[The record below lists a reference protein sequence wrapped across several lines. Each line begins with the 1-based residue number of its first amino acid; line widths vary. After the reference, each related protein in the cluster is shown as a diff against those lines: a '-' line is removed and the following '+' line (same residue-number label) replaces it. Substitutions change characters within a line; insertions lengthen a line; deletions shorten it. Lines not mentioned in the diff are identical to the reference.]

1 MTGVRLNDDTF
12 RHISTSLETAYA
24 LHQRAMDASISGI
37 TIADTSL
44 EGMPLTYINQA
55 FSNITGYEVDAVLG
69 RNCRF
74 LQGEDRQQLELDVLR
89 EALNAGHSCR
99 VTLRNYRRDGT
110 LFINELSMSPIYG
123 PDGQLTHF
131 VGIQND
137 VTELHQARHA
147 LMQKQVA
154 LESTVRELRETQM
167 MLVHAERMNALGQM
181 VAGIAHEINNPL
193 SFVTSNLYSLNDILR
208 SVFSAY
214 DELESLVLQSPYPE
228 TKQQARDLRV
238 RSEIDYA
245 VSDID
250 DLVRASIE
258 GLQRMKGI
266 VQGLR
271 TFARLDE
278 AEFKVAS
285 IRECVTSALMIAGGE
300 LSGRITVNLDI
311 DDVPPI
317 YCCPA
322 ELNQV
327 FLNLIVNAAQSM
339 PERGTIDILAE
350 DYDSHIVISV
360 KDSGLGM
367 SPQVLTNL
375 FTPFFTTKPAGVGVG
390 LGLAIANKI
399 ITERHKGSIQVQSE
413 LGKGTVFQ
421 ITLPKDIRR

>member
-1 MTGVRLNDDTF
+1 
-12 RHISTSLETAYA
+12 
-24 LHQRAMDASISGI
+24 MDASISGI

-55 FSNITGYEVDAVLG
+55 FAHITGYDVDAVLG

-74 LQGEDRQQLELDVLR
+74 LQGEDRLQPELDVLR
-89 EALNAGHSCR
+89 EALNAGRSCR

-123 PDGQLTHF
+123 RDGQLTHF

-137 VTELHQARHA
+137 VTELHQARQA
-147 LMQKQVA
+147 LIQKQIV

-193 SFVTSNLYSLNDILR
+193 SFVTSNLHSLNDILR
-208 SVFSAY
+208 NVFSAY
-214 DELESLVLQSPYPE
+214 DELESLVRQSPYPE
-228 TKQQARDLRV
+228 TKQRAGDLRV
-238 RSEIDYA
+238 QSEIDYA

-300 LSGRITVNLDI
+300 LGGRITVNLDI

-350 DYDSHIVISV
+350 DSDSRIVISV

-367 SPQVLTNL
+367 PPHVLTNL

-390 LGLAIANKI
+390 LGLAIAHKI
-399 ITERHKGSIQVQSE
+399 ITERHKGTIQVQSE